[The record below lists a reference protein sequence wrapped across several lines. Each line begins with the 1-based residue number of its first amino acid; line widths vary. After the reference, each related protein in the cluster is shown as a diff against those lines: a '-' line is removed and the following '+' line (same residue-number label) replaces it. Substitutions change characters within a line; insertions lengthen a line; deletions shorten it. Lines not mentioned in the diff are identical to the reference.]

1 LTENY
6 FRGIVERDF
15 REETMSQAA
24 ILDFAAEAPDPPPE
38 LRRIRWI
45 SRGLEWLFLI
55 LAVGTG
61 LLATAL
67 IFDFIVPYL
76 GDAFILG
83 PQGGGLRV
91 GVPWAHP
98 YPHFPLPAGYLSP
111 EAMPVI
117 QRLAHVP
124 VGLLHAVPMVLLFWS
139 LRRLFGLYTRGVVFA
154 PDNARSLKHVG
165 TALIVIAV
173 APWLGYTILNSLHLA
188 IDKAWF
194 HGSSLQELILG
205 AIVLVIAQVMQLG
218 RELEEERSLIV

>member
-1 LTENY
+1 
-6 FRGIVERDF
+6 
-15 REETMSQAA
+15 MSQAA
-24 ILDFAAEAPDPPPE
+24 ILDFAVEAPDPPPE

-61 LLATAL
+61 LLASIL

-76 GDAFILG
+76 GDAFSLG

-91 GVPWAHP
+91 GVPWGHP
-98 YPHFPLPAGYLSP
+98 LHPHPPLPAGYLSP
-111 EAMPVI
+111 EAMPVV
-117 QRLAHVP
+117 QRLAQVP
-124 VGLLHAVPMVLLFWS
+124 VGLLHAVPMVVLFWS
-139 LRRLFGLYTRGVVFA
+139 LRHLFGLYAKGVVFA

-165 TALIVIAV
+165 GALIVIAI
-173 APWLGYTILNSLHLA
+173 APWLGFTFLNSLHLA

-218 RELEEERSLIV
+218 RELEEERSQFV